1 MTTAIDTSVLLDILT
16 DDPRYASSSEAAL
29 AEARASGRLIV
40 CESVIAELRP
50 ALDSDQQVVDFL
62 QDMGIEFLPASL
74 ESALLAG
81 LIYALYLKNRRPSR
95 RVLPDFL
102 IAAHAQLNADSLLA
116 RDRGYYREYFRELT
130 VMDPMGGRTG
140 KR

>member
-16 DDPRYASSSEAAL
+16 DDPRHASSSEAAL

-50 ALDSDQQVVDFL
+50 ALDSDQQIEAFL

-81 LIYALYLKNRRPSR
+81 SIYASYLKNRGPSR

-102 IAAHAQLNADSLLA
+102 IAAHAQLHADCLLA
-116 RDRGYYREYFRELT
+116 RDRGYYREYFRELN
-130 VMDPMGGRTG
+130 VMDHVN
-140 KR
+140 K

>member
-16 DDPRYASSSEAAL
+16 DDPRHASSSEAAL

-50 ALDSDQQVVDFL
+50 ALDSDQQIEAFL

-81 LIYALYLKNRRPSR
+81 SIYASYLKNRGPSR

-102 IAAHAQLNADSLLA
+102 IAAHAQLNADCLLA
-116 RDRGYYREYFRELT
+116 RDRGYYREYFRELN
-130 VMDPMGGRTG
+130 VMDHVN
-140 KR
+140 K